1 MVGLVALKIWKT
13 YALPLYIYGMETQ
26 TYSKWAENNICNART
41 RIKKYGRFSSPENL
55 ENICIASLYIWYGN
69 TDILKIRY
77 GETIERYQRKICR
90 QLQQLPER
98 CASTAVY
105 ALLGVEPIET
115 GIDRNMLYSSWALP
129 DYQTLLNSRFYS
141 VSYIWLIHMTR
152 TLFVVSEKF

>member
-1 MVGLVALKIWKT
+1 MLGPGLKSMVGLVALKIWKT
-13 YALPLYIYGMETQ
+13 YALPQYIYGMETQ
-26 TYSKWAENNICNART
+26 TYSKSDMER
-41 RIKKYGRFSSPENL
+41 L
-55 ENICIASLYIWYGN
+55 
-69 TDILKIRY
+69 
-77 GETIERYQRKICR
+77 ERYQRKICR

-115 GIDRNMLYSSWALP
+115 AIDRNMLYSSWALL

-141 VSYIWLIHMTR
+141 VRYIWRIHMTR